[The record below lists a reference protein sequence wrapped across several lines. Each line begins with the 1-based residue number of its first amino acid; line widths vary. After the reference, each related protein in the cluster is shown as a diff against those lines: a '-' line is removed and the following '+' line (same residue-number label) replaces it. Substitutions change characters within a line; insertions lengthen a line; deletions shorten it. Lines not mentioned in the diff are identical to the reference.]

1 MFRPAIPATGLV
13 LATQA
18 VAAPDPAQPDP
29 RLPIGKLVRPDAVR
43 VTGKQAERFRLRR
56 GDTPA
61 QHYPEAARKAAVDG
75 KVVVDLLLNESGQ
88 VLEAQ
93 VVAES
98 PQGFDLGIAA
108 LDLAKTFEYEN
119 PLKRLVL
126 MSINVEFV
134 P

>member
-1 MFRPAIPATGLV
+1 MSEPNGSLSG
-13 LATQA
+13 
-18 VAAPDPAQPDP
+18 
-29 RLPIGKLVRPDAVR
+29 RLLTGKLVHPDAVR
-43 VTGKQAERFRLRR
+43 VTGRQAERFQLLR

-75 KVVVDLLLNESGQ
+75 KVVVDLLLNERGQ

-93 VVAES
+93 IVSES
-98 PQGFDLGIAA
+98 PTGFDLGIAA
-108 LDLAKTFEYEN
+108 LDLAKTCEFEN

-126 MSINVEFV
+126 MSFGVEFV

>member
-1 MFRPAIPATGLV
+1 MIRPAIAIASLLFTGLV
-13 LATQA
+13 
-18 VAAPDPAQPDP
+18 VAAPDTAKLDP
-29 RLPIGKLVRPDAVR
+29 RLPTGKLVRPDAVR

-56 GDTPA
+56 GDTA
-61 QHYPEAARKAAVDG
+61 AEHYPEAARKAAVDG
-75 KVVVDLLLNESGQ
+75 KVVVDLLLNEGGQ

-93 VVAES
+93 IVAES

-108 LDLAKTFEYEN
+108 LDLAKTFEYVN

-126 MSINVEFV
+126 MSITVEFV

>member
-1 MFRPAIPATGLV
+1 MSDAESLSGL
-13 LATQA
+13 LLT
-18 VAAPDPAQPDP
+18 
-29 RLPIGKLVRPDAVR
+29 GKLVRPDAVR
-43 VTGKQAERFRLRR
+43 VTGKQAERFRLLR
-56 GDTPA
+56 GETPA

-75 KVVVDLLLNESGQ
+75 KVVVDLLLNEGGR

-98 PQGFDLGIAA
+98 PRGFDLGIAA
-108 LDLAKTFEYEN
+108 LDVAKTFEFEN

-126 MSINVEFV
+126 MSVTVEFV